1 MRDILRKL
9 LKTIEIYPR
18 ADIFLNLIVC
28 EFADSS
34 AHYNCM
40 MAPICNCFNRFQ
52 SVIKGNLIDLF
63 LEDINYPSFWFPTLQ
78 RIKFNVILL
87 HSIRF
92 IPYTFNLSRRHTAT
106 I

>member
-9 LKTIEIYPR
+9 LETIEIYPR

-40 MAPICNCFNRFQ
+40 MAPICNMF
-52 SVIKGNLIDLF
+52 
-63 LEDINYPSFWFPTLQ
+63 
-78 RIKFNVILL
+78 
-87 HSIRF
+87 
-92 IPYTFNLSRRHTAT
+92 
-106 I
+106 